1 MSLHRLRNR
10 TARRDPSC
18 RLWLNEREASS
29 DLRAATA
36 LFTQPCRRGI
46 LRRWLGCRIAPL
58 AGHQRLGLR
67 LLGSSKSTT
76 IYVARAHK
84 DALRWMRAIL
94 SEHRRRYGGR
104 GSQVLTGRPNI
115 RGSAGP
121 DMDMGTSRFGGC
133 YLW

>member
-1 MSLHRLRNR
+1 MSLHRLRIR

-67 LLGSSKSTT
+67 LLGSSRSTT

-84 DALRWMRAIL
+84 DALGWMRAIL
-94 SEHRRRYGGR
+94 SEHRHRYGGR
-104 GSQVLTGRPNI
+104 GSQVLMGVVDNERYA
-115 RGSAGP
+115 SP
-121 DMDMGTSRFGGC
+121 DISV
-133 YLW
+133 